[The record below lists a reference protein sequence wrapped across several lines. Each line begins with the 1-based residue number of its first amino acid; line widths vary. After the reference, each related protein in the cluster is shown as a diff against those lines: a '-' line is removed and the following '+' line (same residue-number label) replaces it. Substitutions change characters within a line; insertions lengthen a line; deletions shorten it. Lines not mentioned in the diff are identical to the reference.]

1 MKTPFKQSVFEEIL
15 EEIRGSLDE
24 EETLF
29 RLAAVMGILFLVQGV
44 ALFIYGLI
52 SSVSGGPM
60 VSMLVYKFGGRGYSS
75 ALGLVEHLIA
85 LCHMAVILGAAL
97 CDMVF
102 EKTPKFVILFFVMEF
117 MGCGLLKLI
126 ELVGSYSPILI
137 IVFAVIFV
145 VTVPISGV
153 LITSTL
159 VPTLLIIPGLGA
171 AIMSAV
177 CGIVLPVLS
186 VVIVL
191 QAFAE
196 LLP

>member
-1 MKTPFKQSVFEEIL
+1 MMKVPFPRKTFTELQE
-15 EEIRGSLDE
+15 SLDKE
-24 EETLF
+24 DILL
-29 RLAAVMGILFLVQGV
+29 RLAAVMGFLFLIQGIS
-44 ALFIYGLI
+44 LFIYGLI
-52 SSVSGGPM
+52 SSVGGG
-60 VSMLVYKFGGRGYSS
+60 SLAAGLVYKFGGRGYNG
-75 ALGLVEHLIA
+75 ALGLVEYIAA

-97 CDMVF
+97 CDMIF

-145 VTVPISGV
+145 ATVPISGV

-196 LLP
+196 LLQ